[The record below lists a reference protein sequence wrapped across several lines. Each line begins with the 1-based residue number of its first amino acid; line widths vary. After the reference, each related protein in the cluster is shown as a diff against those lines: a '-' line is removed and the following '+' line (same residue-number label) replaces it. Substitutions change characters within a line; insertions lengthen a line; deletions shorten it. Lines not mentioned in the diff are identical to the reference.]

1 MSHLS
6 DARTATVQSQVTQ
19 YAQEVSSLPSADQIV
34 HEEHAPTPPPQ
45 VSPSEASHSDSGF
58 SLSSSSSGEVTG
70 TPFDFGTQRYEYP
83 FPPTQG
89 TSSDPFLPLSSS
101 ITITSPSNSIW
112 PSWPAQ
118 VAKSFPLTAP
128 PPKKVRTHP
137 KLRSVAAREPPVPP
151 SLANK
156 RSFWN
161 LSLQRQASG
170 ESQQSDLSDTQT
182 RGRKLSPGSVGFP
195 EVDAYPVSD
204 SEITVRRRQPSA
216 HAVCASG
223 SRMDPSEETTN
234 QNGLITYGGRTPEV
248 PAAGAPASGPV
259 PNGGHN
265 KLDLRPGNPPD
276 RGTIQSSSVGKV
288 LRIVAG
294 RLLNWYTLFLGF
306 LRSWRGT

>member
-6 DARTATVQSQVTQ
+6 DTRIASVQPQVNQ
-19 YAQEVSSLPSADQIV
+19 YAEEASSLPPSPDQIV
-34 HEEHAPTPPPQ
+34 REEHAPAPPPQ

-89 TSSDPFLPLSSS
+89 TSSDPYLPLSSS

-112 PSWPAQ
+112 PLWPAQ
-118 VAKSFPLTAP
+118 VTKSFPLTP
-128 PPKKVRTHP
+128 PPPRKVRTHP

-156 RSFWN
+156 RSFWS
-161 LSLQRQASG
+161 LSLQRQVSA
-170 ESQQSDLSDTQT
+170 ESQQSDFSDTQT
-182 RGRKLSPGSVGFP
+182 RGRRLPPGGVGFT
-195 EVDAYPVSD
+195 ESDAYSASEP
-204 SEITVRRRQPSA
+204 EITVRRRQPSA
-216 HAVCASG
+216 YAVYASG
-223 SRMDPSEETTN
+223 SRMDPNGGTGN
-234 QNGLITYGGRTPEV
+234 QNGLITCGGRAPEV
-248 PAAGAPASGPV
+248 PVAGGPASGHG

-265 KLDLRPGNPPD
+265 KLDLRPGNAPN
-276 RGTIQSSSVGKV
+276 RGNVQNSSVGEV

-294 RLLNWYTLFLGF
+294 RLFNWVLRFFLG
-306 LRSWRGT
+306 S

>member
-6 DARTATVQSQVTQ
+6 DARTATLQSQVNQ
-19 YAQEVSSLPSADQIV
+19 NAEEVSSLPSPDQII
-34 HEEHAPTPPPQ
+34 HEEHAPTPPHQ

-89 TSSDPFLPLSSS
+89 ASSDPFLPLSSS

-128 PPKKVRTHP
+128 PPRKVRTHP
-137 KLRSVAAREPPVPP
+137 KLRSVAAREPPIPP

-156 RSFWN
+156 RSIWS
-161 LSLQRQASG
+161 LGLQRQGSA

-182 RGRKLSPGSVGFP
+182 RGRRFSPGSVGFT
-195 EVDAYPVSD
+195 EVDAYTVSD
-204 SEITVRRRQPSA
+204 SEITVRRRQPAA
-216 HAVCASG
+216 HVVCASG
-223 SRMDPSEETTN
+223 SMDPSGETSN
-234 QNGLITYGGRTPEV
+234 QNGFITCGGRTPEE
-248 PAAGAPASGPV
+248 PAAGAPASGPG

-276 RGTIQSSSVGKV
+276 RGNIQSSYAGKV

-294 RLLNWYTLFLGF
+294 RLFNWFALFLGF

>member
-6 DARTATVQSQVTQ
+6 DARTATVQSQLNQ
-19 YAQEVSSLPSADQIV
+19 NAEEVSPLPSPDQIV
-34 HEEHAPTPPPQ
+34 HEEHALAPPPQ

-101 ITITSPSNSIW
+101 ITITSASNSIW

-118 VAKSFPLTAP
+118 VTKSFPLTAP
-128 PPKKVRTHP
+128 PPRKVRTHP

-156 RSFWN
+156 RSFWS
-161 LSLQRQASG
+161 LSLQRQASAD
-170 ESQQSDLSDTQT
+170 SQQSDLSDTQT
-182 RGRKLSPGSVGFP
+182 RGRKLPPGSVGFT
-195 EVDAYPVSD
+195 EVDVYPPSD
-204 SEITVRRRQPSA
+204 SEITVRRRQPPA
-216 HAVCASG
+216 HALCASG
-223 SRMDPSEETTN
+223 SRMDPSEGAAN
-234 QNGLITYGGRTPEV
+234 QNGLTTCGGCTPEV
-248 PAAGAPASGPV
+248 PAADAPASGPG

-265 KLDLRPGNPPD
+265 KLDLRPGNRPN
-276 RGTIQSSSVGKV
+276 RGNVQGSSVGEV

-294 RLLNWYTLFLGF
+294 RLLNWVLRFFLG
-306 LRSWRGT
+306 S

>member
-6 DARTATVQSQVTQ
+6 DARIATVQSQVHQ
-19 YAQEVSSLPSADQIV
+19 NAEEVSSLPSSPDQIV
-34 HEEHAPTPPPQ
+34 HEEHAPAPPPQ

-112 PSWPAQ
+112 PLWPTQ
-118 VAKSFPLTAP
+118 VTKSFPLTP
-128 PPKKVRTHP
+128 PTPRKVRTHP

-156 RSFWN
+156 RSFWS
-161 LSLQRQASG
+161 LSLQRQTSA
-170 ESQQSDLSDTQT
+170 ESQQSDLGDIQT
-182 RGRKLSPGSVGFP
+182 RGRKLLPGGVGFT
-195 EVDAYPVSD
+195 EADAYSASD

-216 HAVCASG
+216 YAVYASS
-223 SRMDPSEETTN
+223 SRMDSSEGVAN
-234 QNGLITYGGRTPEV
+234 QNGLMTCGGRAPEV
-248 PAAGAPASGPV
+248 PVAGAPASGPGL
-259 PNGGHN
+259 NGGHN
-265 KLDLRPGNPPD
+265 KLDLRPGNPPN
-276 RGTIQSSSVGKV
+276 RGNVPSSSVGEV

-294 RLLNWYTLFLGF
+294 RLLNWVLRFFLG
-306 LRSWRGT
+306 S

>member
-6 DARTATVQSQVTQ
+6 DARTATAQSQVNHNGE
-19 YAQEVSSLPSADQIV
+19 EVSSLPSPDQIV
-34 HEEHAPTPPPQ
+34 HEEHSPAPPPQ
-45 VSPSEASHSDSGF
+45 LSPSDASHSDSGF

-101 ITITSPSNSIW
+101 ITITSASNSIW

-118 VAKSFPLTAP
+118 VTKSFPLTAP
-128 PPKKVRTHP
+128 PPRKVRTHP

-151 SLANK
+151 GLANK
-156 RSFWN
+156 RSFWS
-161 LSLQRQASG
+161 LSLQRQASA

-182 RGRKLSPGSVGFP
+182 RGRKLPPGSMGFT
-195 EVDAYPVSD
+195 EVDAYPASD

-216 HAVCASG
+216 HAACASG
-223 SRMDPSEETTN
+223 SRMDSREGAVN
-234 QNGLITYGGRTPEV
+234 QNGLITCGDHAPE
-248 PAAGAPASGPV
+248 AQSAGPPASGPGS
-259 PNGGHN
+259 NGGHN
-265 KLDLRPGNPPD
+265 QLDLRPRNPPN
-276 RGTIQSSSVGKV
+276 RGNVQSSSVGEI

-294 RLLNWYTLFLGF
+294 RLLNWVLRFFLG
-306 LRSWRGT
+306 S